1 MITSQEVRE
10 AVLVPISTIVDSVRI
25 TLERCPPELSAD
37 LVDRG
42 LVLAGGGALLR
53 GFDKL
58 LSEETGL
65 SVHVAEDPLSAV
77 AEWTGKFLN
86 ELKFLRQVAAA
97 DRQWRGSLQIDD
109 FGLRIDFRS
118 SADFD
123 LNQVQTRNLQSG
135 IDMSRTS
142 IIALLIFGA
151 VLGYF
156 LSFGPE
162 TTQKFKASVYQLLAP
177 FLTGGSGIKKQ
188 ITSVRTGLKSLD
200 QLEHENAALQVE
212 NRELRATNQSLRD
225 VEHEVNRLRHALNY
239 RERSVFKLIAAEV
252 IARDSS
258 TWWRTLTI
266 NRGRRDAIETDMPV
280 VTDVGLVG
288 KTTTVSDTISV
299 VLLISDESCRIA
311 SSVEGSREQ
320 GIVSGERVTG
330 GLTPFLDLNFLSK
343 QADLKP
349 GQKVYTSGVGGVFPS
364 GLLIGAVKSFRVR
377 ELDGQAQLTPVVD
390 LSHLE
395 DVFVVTGR
403 R

>member
-1 MITSQEVRE
+1 
-10 AVLVPISTIVDSVRI
+10 
-25 TLERCPPELSAD
+25 
-37 LVDRG
+37 
-42 LVLAGGGALLR
+42 LR
-53 GFDKL
+53 
-58 LSEETGL
+58 
-65 SVHVAEDPLSAV
+65 
-77 AEWTGKFLN
+77 
-86 ELKFLRQVAAA
+86 
-97 DRQWRGSLQIDD
+97 IDD

-188 ITSVRTGLKSLD
+188 ITSVRSGLKSLD
-200 QLEHENAALQVE
+200 QLEHENAVLQVE
-212 NRELRATNQSLRD
+212 NRELRATNQGLRD

-239 RERSVFKLIAAEV
+239 RERSVFKLIAAEI

-258 TWWRTLTI
+258 TWWRTISI
-266 NRGRRDAIETDMPV
+266 NRGRRDGIETDMPV
-280 VTDVGLVG
+280 VTDLGLVG
-288 KTTTVSDTISV
+288 KTTTVSDSISV
-299 VLLISDESCRIA
+299 VLLVSDENCRLA
-311 SSVEGSREQ
+311 ASVEGSREQ
-320 GIVSGERVTG
+320 GIVSGERTTT
-330 GLTPFLDLNFLSK
+330 GLTPLLNLNFLSK

-364 GLLIGAVKSFRVR
+364 GLLVGAVKSYRVR
-377 ELDGQAQLTPVVD
+377 ELDGQAQLTPAVD

>member
-1 MITSQEVRE
+1 
-10 AVLVPISTIVDSVRI
+10 
-25 TLERCPPELSAD
+25 
-37 LVDRG
+37 
-42 LVLAGGGALLR
+42 LR
-53 GFDKL
+53 
-58 LSEETGL
+58 
-65 SVHVAEDPLSAV
+65 
-77 AEWTGKFLN
+77 
-86 ELKFLRQVAAA
+86 
-97 DRQWRGSLQIDD
+97 IDD

-200 QLEHENAALQVE
+200 QLEHENASLQVE
-212 NRELRATNQSLRD
+212 NRELRATNQGLRD

-239 RERSVFKLIAAEV
+239 RERSVFKLIAAEI

-258 TWWRTLTI
+258 TWWRTITI
-266 NRGRRDAIETDMPV
+266 NRGRRDGIETDMPV
-280 VTDVGLVG
+280 VTDLGLVG
-288 KTTTVSDTISV
+288 KTTTVSDSISV
-299 VLLISDESCRIA
+299 VLLVSDENCRLA
-311 SSVEGSREQ
+311 ASVEGSREQ
-320 GIVSGERVTG
+320 GIVSGERTTT
-330 GLTPFLDLNFLSK
+330 GLTPLLNLNFLSK

-364 GLLIGAVKSFRVR
+364 GLLVGVVKSYRVR
-377 ELDGQAQLTPVVD
+377 ELDGQAQLTPAVD